1 MNSKI
6 AAYVTVSILSFGL
19 MGHTL
24 ALAGQERDRLKILDK
39 YKWNLADIYPDDQ
52 AWRGA
57 KEQLAKELPQMKM
70 FQGKLGTS
78 AATLANALDKYFGFD
93 KELSRLY
100 VYAQMLSDQ
109 DTRDATHLGMKQEM
123 IQLAA
128 AEAAEVAFLEPEILR
143 FEKGRVDKF
152 IRNEPRLKIYRFYLE
167 DIARRSAHTLSA
179 AEEKLLADMGPLAAA
194 SSSTYGILSNA
205 DFPFPSVT
213 LSDGKVVKLDQAAFA
228 DLRALPNRSDRE
240 KVMSAFFAALGHFSG
255 TFGTTMNGEVQKV
268 LFQSKARKYESALEY
283 SLNGPNI
290 PVSVYMRLIDGIN
303 KNLPAFHRYLKLRQR
318 ILGLDQLHYYDLY
331 APLVGSVELTY
342 TPEQAQKL
350 VLEAVAPLGSE
361 YTSTV
366 ERAYDSRW
374 IDLFPNEGKRSGA
387 YSEGAAY
394 DVHPYMLINY
404 NGKYTDVS
412 TVAHEMGHTMQS
424 YFSNKTQPY
433 PLANY
438 PIFVAEV
445 ASTFNETLLINHVL
459 KNTKDDDTRLSLLGN
474 YLENIKSTVFRQAQ
488 FAEFELRMYEMA
500 GKGQPITG
508 NALAKLY
515 LDITRKYYG
524 QDQGISI
531 VDDYI
536 ANEWSYI
543 PHFYRDFYVFQY
555 ATSFAASMALSEKVI
570 GGDPGA
576 TKRYL
581 AFLSAG
587 GSKYPIDLLK
597 DAGVDMT
604 TDEPLNLTIKA
615 MNRVMDE
622 MDAIL
627 ARRKGQ
633 RPFFDWVHAGYWVPI
648 RTLRSILRGN
658 RQRAQAVYAPIE

>member
-1 MNSKI
+1 MSRKI
-6 AAYVTVSILSFGL
+6 AACVTINILSFGL
-19 MGHTL
+19 MGLTL
-24 ALAGQERDRLKILDK
+24 TLMGQERDRLKILDK

-52 AWRGA
+52 AWRSA

-128 AEAAEVAFLEPEILR
+128 AEAAEVAFLEPEILQ
-143 FEKGRVDKF
+143 FEKGKVDKF
-152 IRNEPRLKIYRFYLE
+152 VRNEPRLKIYRFYLE

-412 TVAHEMGHTMQS
+412 TLAHEMGHTMQS

-555 ATSFAASMALSEKVI
+555 ATSFTASMALSEKVI

-581 AFLSAG
+581 AFLGAG

-627 ARRKGQ
+627 ARRK
-633 RPFFDWVHAGYWVPI
+633 
-648 RTLRSILRGN
+648 
-658 RQRAQAVYAPIE
+658 

>member
-1 MNSKI
+1 MSRKI
-6 AAYVTVSILSFGL
+6 AACVTINILSFGL
-19 MGHTL
+19 MGLTL
-24 ALAGQERDRLKILDK
+24 TLMGQERDRLKILDK

-52 AWRGA
+52 AWRSA

-109 DTRDATHLGMKQEM
+109 DTREATHLGMKQEM

-128 AEAAEVAFLEPEILR
+128 AEAAEVAFLEPEILQ
-143 FEKGRVDKF
+143 FEKGKVDKF

-179 AEEKLLADMGPLAAA
+179 AEEKLLADMGPLAGA

-205 DFPFPSVT
+205 DFPFPRVT

-412 TVAHEMGHTMQS
+412 TLAHEMGHTMQS

-555 ATSFAASMALSEKVI
+555 ATSFTASMALSEKVI

-581 AFLSAG
+581 AFLGAG

-627 ARRKGQ
+627 ARRK
-633 RPFFDWVHAGYWVPI
+633 
-648 RTLRSILRGN
+648 
-658 RQRAQAVYAPIE
+658 